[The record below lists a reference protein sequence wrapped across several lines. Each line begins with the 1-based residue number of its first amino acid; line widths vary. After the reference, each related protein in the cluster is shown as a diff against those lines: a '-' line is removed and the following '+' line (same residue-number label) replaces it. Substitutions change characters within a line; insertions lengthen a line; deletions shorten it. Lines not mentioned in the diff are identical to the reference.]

1 MRLGRLH
8 RGIKKLALAA
18 KQSSI
23 FQRAM
28 AVAEDQIQLRSIGQ
42 AKAIVALADAVWG
55 PAASFDLWFRRGI
68 VKAKIGDL
76 NDAVEAMR
84 NAYAILPDNPSVVY
98 ALGSLLAHR
107 REFVEAD
114 KLFARDVPVMTGSG
128 SHTYTRALSFFR
140 RHEPQEKLPRR
151 RVDPSH
157 QPIDSIDRRSIVYL
171 VAADSVY
178 FCRYAQA
185 LARSIELF
193 GGENFLL
200 HFHVVNPDQHSR
212 ELFSTLLA
220 RYSNV
225 RISTEFYSLDE
236 FSEAQRK
243 TYYSCARYLILSE
256 IITELA
262 LPVIVADMDQML
274 MSDPAP
280 LLKIAQGADVTLM
293 RFENQYHNILSLL
306 SATLM
311 VVRPTDGGAKFVTDL
326 ESYIKTSISNPVN
339 LTWHLDQ
346 AALAITYLASESIE
360 YGYIPASM
368 VHLEPGEPNSDR
380 PFDVGIFWS
389 ITNSIAENLKKVET
403 ASFSQLLR
411 S

>member
-1 MRLGRLH
+1 MRRGRLYN
-8 RGIKKLALAA
+8 GIKKLTLAA
-18 KQSSI
+18 RQSAI
-23 FQRAM
+23 VQRAM
-28 AVAEDQIQLRSIGQ
+28 AFAEEQIQFRSIGQ
-42 AKAIVALADAVWG
+42 AKVIVALADAVLG

-68 VKAKIGDL
+68 VKSNSGDL
-76 NDAVEAMR
+76 DEAIESMK

-114 KLFARDVPVMTGSG
+114 KLFARDVSVMTGSG

-140 RHEPQEKLPRR
+140 KYEPQGKFPRT
-151 RVDPSH
+151 RVDLSH
-157 QPIDSIDRRSIVYL
+157 QMIGSIDRRSIVYL

-193 GGENFLL
+193 GGKNILL
-200 HFHVVNPDQHSR
+200 HFHVVNPDQQSR

-220 RYSNV
+220 RYSNIRV
-225 RISTEFYSLDE
+225 STELYNLDE
-236 FSEAQRK
+236 FSDAQRK

-256 IITELA
+256 IITELG
-262 LPVIVADMDQML
+262 LPVVVADMDQML
-274 MSDPAP
+274 MSDPTP
-280 LLKIAQGADVTLM
+280 LLKIAHGADVTLM

-311 VVRPTDGGAKFVTDL
+311 VVRPTDGGAKFVTEL
-326 ESYIKTSISNPVN
+326 ESYIKASISNPVN

-346 AALAITYLASESIE
+346 AALAITYLSNEGIE